1 VTERSRDERIEDY
14 YHQSAWDLA
23 ERIVDLED
31 ELGEEKDGICTGV
44 HADVAEARAEIE
56 RLRTLLTHESERADI
71 NCDVATGWG
80 QLAERRRLAWLS
92 ARRRAADEANFGM
105 EALELLRA
113 ELAQAEAEHK
123 AFVAQLTPI
132 MGKRMNELRRAH
144 AFVAEV
150 QAVRGACMDGD
161 AYRSHLRPIY
171 DALHE
176 LEAAEREGRPYRDRW
191 TRTGH
196 EALADQCP
204 TCDTIPTS
212 VPQPAPC
219 TCDDEAATV
228 AYWRAELERAH
239 QDEVRQSTS
248 GAPHLECVGPDGEG
262 GTVWRLAGGEL

>member
-71 NCDVATGWG
+71 NCDVATEWG

-92 ARRRAADEANFGM
+92 ARRRAADEANMGM
-105 EALELLRA
+105 EALELKRA
-113 ELAQAEAEHK
+113 EIGRLDADKRALQSAVRMLMAGNRQTVDRME
-123 AFVAQLTPI
+123 AFVD
-132 MGKRMNELRRAH
+132 
-144 AFVAEV
+144 EV
-150 QAVRGACMDGD
+150 RTVRGRCMDGED

-176 LEAAEREGRPYRDRW
+176 LEDAEREGRPYRDRW

-204 TCDTIPTS
+204 KCDTIPTS
-212 VPQPAPC
+212 IPQPAPC
-219 TCDDEAATV
+219 TCGDEAATV

-248 GAPHLECVGPDGEG
+248 GAPHLECAGPDGEG
-262 GTVWRLAGGEL
+262 GTVWRLAKDA